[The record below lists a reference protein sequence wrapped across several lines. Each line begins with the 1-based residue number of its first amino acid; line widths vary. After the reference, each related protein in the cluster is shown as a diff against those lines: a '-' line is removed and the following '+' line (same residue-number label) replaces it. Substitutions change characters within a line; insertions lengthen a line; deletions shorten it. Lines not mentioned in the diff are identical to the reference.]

1 MKHPALA
8 CAGAPSC
15 AYSLRNSRFKTLPA
29 PEGGNG
35 SVLTPTLRDE
45 TILSFSRN
53 HFETIAT

>member
-1 MKHPALA
+1 LA

-15 AYSLRNSRFKTLPA
+15 AYSLRSSRSKTLPA

>member
-1 MKHPALA
+1 VNHPALA
-8 CAGAPSC
+8 YAC

-35 SVLTPTLRDE
+35 WVLTSTLRDE